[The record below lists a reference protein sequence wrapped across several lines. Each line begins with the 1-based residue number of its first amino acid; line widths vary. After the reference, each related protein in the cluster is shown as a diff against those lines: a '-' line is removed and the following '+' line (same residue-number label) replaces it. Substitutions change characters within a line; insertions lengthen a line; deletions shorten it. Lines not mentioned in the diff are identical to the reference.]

1 MRISVKII
9 GITGGVGSGKSTVLD
24 IIEKNYNAYII
35 KADDV
40 AKETYEPGM
49 SGYKRIIEI
58 FGNEILD
65 ADNRIDLKKLSDI
78 VFKSPNKRIVLNSI
92 IHPLVKKIIVEKIA
106 DLKIEDKYDYVFI
119 EAALLIED
127 HYEVFCDE
135 LWYVYADETCRRERL
150 RKSRGYTDEK
160 IDDILKS
167 QLSEAEFKNACSVV
181 INNSGDKGETYTQLV
196 KLLKK

>member
-1 MRISVKII
+1 MKII

-65 ADNRIDLKKLSDI
+65 ADNRIDLKKLSNI

-150 RKSRGYTDEK
+150 RNSRGYTDEK

-181 INNSGDKGETYTQLV
+181 INNSGDKDETYTQLV